1 MKVRVY
7 QYPKPGYVLGIIGSA
22 LEKWIFKAYSWT
34 RLFFIFF
41 PHLKIFQETF
51 ISVFEICTSYFL
63 LNFICFPFFVH
74 CSLKDYTYILTSKL
88 FWLIKVW
95 SRCKYVLR
103 LDKKGWVSSGIRRI
117 RGISK
122 SGELGSQRNNE
133 VWNNQIGLLS

>member
-34 RLFFIFF
+34 RLFFFFF
-41 PHLKIFQETF
+41 PHLKIFQETL

-74 CSLKDYTYILTSKL
+74 CSLKDYAYILTSKL

-103 LDKKGWVSSGIRRI
+103 LDYFLVVLLNADFAQSK
-117 RGISK
+117 ISILPLPDVI
-122 SGELGSQRNNE
+122 SLS
-133 VWNNQIGLLS
+133 IGC